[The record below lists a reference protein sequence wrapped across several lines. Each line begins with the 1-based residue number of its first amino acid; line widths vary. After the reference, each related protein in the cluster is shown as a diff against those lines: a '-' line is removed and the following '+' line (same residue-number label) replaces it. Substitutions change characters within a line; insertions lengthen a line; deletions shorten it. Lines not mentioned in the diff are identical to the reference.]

1 MPLWKIWL
9 TVFLFPFLV
18 VAKARLLV
26 WVVGLPW
33 DPGHARTT
41 LAVAISIGIIAG
53 ITATIYTLVEI
64 EEKRGKP

>member
-9 TVFLFPFLV
+9 AVFLLPLLV

-33 DPGHARTT
+33 DSGHARTT
-41 LAVAISIGIIAG
+41 LAVATVISGIVG